1 MASALAA
8 VASGASQTS
17 RASLAPSYYSND
29 TSSEYEDGLA
39 RSEAGSPV
47 PSDAVLDMEEPPAY
61 SPATRFM
68 PTLSLQIE
76 TAGKSAIS
84 LPVPPHPRPIP
95 VYDID
100 AHGALGDARFLSLR
114 ASRRSGTST
123 LVDAADQSVVRS
135 CTTYRFGP
143 GRNPQVKLLSP
154 AAGAAGGGAML
165 EMDLEDGQDGE
176 VAGWDD
182 FEVKRRGLLSR
193 AVRLRTR
200 LGTFEWRYASRAER
214 RAAGADSLLV
224 LDRVLTIAVALD
236 DPATSSLV
244 PFRRPKDE
252 EVRTQVARLVRNDE
266 FRSSGSSRSSAGN
279 GGRLFIDFGIW
290 DESEKTEREM
300 AVVLVV
306 TTCLAMLKREVD
318 RRRGQQIAIMG
329 GAAGAA

>member
-8 VASGASQTS
+8 VASRASQTS

-29 TSSEYEDGLA
+29 TSSEYESELP

-68 PTLSLQIE
+68 PTVSLQIE

-84 LPVPPHPRPIP
+84 LPVPPQPRPIP

-100 AHGALGDARFLSLR
+100 PHGAVGDARFLSLR
-114 ASRRSGTST
+114 AKRRSGTST
-123 LVDAADQSVVRS
+123 LVDGADQSVVRS

-154 AAGAAGGGAML
+154 AAGAGAGAML
-165 EMDLEDGQDGE
+165 EMDVEDGEDGQ

-266 FRSSGSSRSSAGN
+266 FRSSGSSRNSAGN
-279 GGRLFIDFGIW
+279 GGRLFIDLGIW

-300 AVVLVV
+300 AVVMIA

-318 RRRGQQIAIMG
+318 RRRGQQIAIMA
-329 GAAGAA
+329 GAAGAS